1 MEFNNLEIDS
11 ASQANQDIILIVNED
26 YFFLDVIAG
35 NEDLLY
41 RQKHE
46 ILGNSIAAIYEEEHV
61 ELFTKVIKDT
71 LAANNT
77 TTIRYNL
84 TVMTGA
90 DLYFEA
96 VCSPMAI
103 KFDDKRAVIITVKN
117 ITEKIETQK
126 ALKASETNFHNIYET
141 ANAGIAIK
149 NKEGFYIAAN
159 KAFENLLGYT
169 EYELK
174 QIHFTQFISA
184 EDMEHEMFLHNEL
197 INDKTNKYTIE
208 KKFITKSGKT
218 IWGSL
223 HVSTIRDEK
232 NTSTHCISVLVDIT
246 DRKMHEEVLTNL
258 NKTKDKFF
266 SIISH
271 DLQNPLIGIIGLGEV
286 LKENID
292 TIESWERDRIIR
304 WIIEGSQT
312 ARNLLI
318 NLLEWSR
325 SQTNQIDL
333 KPNVVNLYDLAEKNI
348 LLARNIA
355 ESKKIS
361 VINQI
366 PQNCAVWVDINIIN
380 TIIRNLIVNA
390 IKFTHESGNIEI
402 YTTIEND
409 NCIVSI
415 KDSGI
420 GMNKDQLERLF
431 NIHSKFSRPGTYNE
445 KGTGL
450 GLILCKEFVDKYN
463 GKIWATSAVNE
474 GSTFSFTIPLAESHI
489 ASYALND

>member
-11 ASQANQDIILIVNED
+11 ASSANQDIILIVDED
-26 YFFLDVIAG
+26 YFFLDVIAP

-41 RQKHE
+41 KKRHE
-46 ILGNSIAAIYEEEHV
+46 ILGNSIETIYEPQHV
-61 ELFTKVIKDT
+61 VLFTKVIKDT
-71 LAANNT
+71 LSTNNSV
-77 TTIRYNL
+77 TIRYNL
-84 TVMTGA
+84 TVMAGA

-96 VCSPMAI
+96 ICSPMAI
-103 KFDDKRAVIITVKN
+103 KFDNKRAAIITIKN

-126 ALKASETNFHNIYET
+126 ALKASENNFHNIYET

-149 NKEGFYIAAN
+149 NEKGYYIAAN
-159 KAFENLLGYT
+159 KAFENLLGYP
-169 EYELK
+169 EDELK
-174 QIHFTQFISA
+174 EIHFTKFIA
-184 EDMEHEMFLHNEL
+184 DEDMEHEIRLHNEL
-197 INDKTNKYTIE
+197 IANKTKQYTIE
-208 KKFITKSGKT
+208 KKFMTKSGNI

-223 HVSTIRDEK
+223 HVSVMRDEK
-232 NTSTHCISVLVDIT
+232 NVATNCISVLVDIT
-246 DRKMHEEVLTNL
+246 DRKMHEQLLMNL
-258 NKTKDKFF
+258 NNTKDKFF

-271 DLQNPLIGIIGLGEV
+271 DLQNPLIGIIGLGEI

-333 KPNVVNLYDLAEKNI
+333 KPNVLNLYDLTEKNI
-348 LLARNIA
+348 LLTRNLA
-355 ESKKIS
+355 ESKKIT
-361 VINQI
+361 ITNLI
-366 PQNCAVWVDINIIN
+366 PQNCNVWVDINIIN
-380 TIIRNLIVNA
+380 TIVRNLIVNA
-390 IKFTHESGNIEI
+390 IKFTHKSGDIEL
-402 YTTIEND
+402 YATIEND
-409 NCIVSI
+409 NCILSI

-420 GMNKDQLERLF
+420 GMNKEQLARLF

-450 GLILCKEFVDKYN
+450 GLILCKEFIDKYN
-463 GKIWATSAVNE
+463 GKIWATSTVNK
-474 GSTFSFTIPLAESHI
+474 GSVFNFTIPLAESSVV
-489 ASYALND
+489 SYALEK